1 MKNKITNPLISIIM
15 NCHNGEKYLKKSLKS
30 IFRQKYKNWE
40 LIFWDNCSTDNSKK
54 IIKSYQLKDKRIKYF
69 KHYSFTKLYQA
80 RNLALKKTNGDY
92 VSFLDTDD
100 WWHNER
106 LMKQVEVL
114 RKNNEIKFI
123 YSKYLTYNQTKK
135 KLFNNFKSRLES
147 GFVTKKLLKKYLVGI
162 VTVLIKK
169 DLLEKNQFNEE
180 YNIIGDFDLFMN
192 LSLKIKFY
200 AIQQPLAYYRLH
212 SENYSNL
219 NLKEYISEL
228 KYWIKNNKKKYEKID
243 ISLIYPWLK
252 LKKLQ
257 IESFFAF
264 R

>member
-1 MKNKITNPLISIIM
+1 M
-15 NCHNGEKYLKKSLKS
+15 
-30 IFRQKYKNWE
+30 
-40 LIFWDNCSTDNSKK
+40 
-54 IIKSYQLKDKRIKYF
+54 
-69 KHYSFTKLYQA
+69 
-80 RNLALKKTNGDY
+80 
-92 VSFLDTDD
+92 
-100 WWHNER
+100 
-106 LMKQVEVL
+106 
-114 RKNNEIKFI
+114 
-123 YSKYLTYNQTKK
+123 
-135 KLFNNFKSRLES
+135 
-147 GFVTKKLLKKYLVGI
+147 
-162 VTVLIKK
+162 IKK

-200 AIQQPLAYYRLH
+200 AIQQPFAYYRLH
-212 SENYSNL
+212 SENYYNL